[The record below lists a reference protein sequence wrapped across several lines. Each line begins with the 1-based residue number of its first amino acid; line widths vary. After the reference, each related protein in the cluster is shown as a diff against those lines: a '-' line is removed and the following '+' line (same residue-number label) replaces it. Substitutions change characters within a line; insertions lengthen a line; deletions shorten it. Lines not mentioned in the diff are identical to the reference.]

1 MIQEKRKTRVALIFG
16 GRSGEHEISIRSA
29 ESVKQALDVSKYEVV
44 EYFIEKSGK
53 WRPQPILPE
62 PGGNPGIDVAFPL
75 LHGTFG
81 EDGTVQGLLELAA
94 IPYVGAGVLASAL
107 AMDKALTKKVC
118 QNSGLPVVEHVVLLR
133 DCLEAA
139 NYVPPFPFPVFV
151 KPANLG
157 SSVGI
162 TKVKSQ
168 AELGAAL
175 SLAARYDR
183 KILVERGIRGRE
195 FECAVLDG
203 HPPQASMPCE
213 IIPSQEFYTYEDK
226 YILDQARIEL
236 PAKLDEMQ
244 TEQIRRLAV
253 AAFEATA
260 CEGMARVDFLME
272 AETGDLFINEIN
284 TIPGFTS
291 ISMFP
296 KMWAYSGLPYSRLL
310 DRLIELAFERDAAR
324 RQTQYSK

>member
-1 MIQEKRKTRVALIFG
+1 MAATADFAGTGRKSGHRCCVSAAAWHIWRGWHGSGPVRTGGDSLCGSRGAGFRAGHGQGADEK
-16 GRSGEHEISIRSA
+16 S
-29 ESVKQALDVSKYEVV
+29 VSK
-44 EYFIEKSGK
+44 FGAAGGGACGAAT
-53 WRPQPILPE
+53 RL
-62 PGGNPGIDVAFPL
+62 PGG
-75 LHGTFG
+75 G
-81 EDGTVQGLLELAA
+81 ELC
-94 IPYVGAGVLASAL
+94 AS
-107 AMDKALTKKVC
+107 
-118 QNSGLPVVEHVVLLR
+118 
-133 DCLEAA
+133 
-139 NYVPPFPFPVFV
+139 FPVFV

-236 PAKLDEMQ
+236 PAKLDEVQ
-244 TEQIRRLAV
+244 TEQIRRL
-253 AAFEATA
+253 
-260 CEGMARVDFLME
+260 
-272 AETGDLFINEIN
+272 
-284 TIPGFTS
+284 
-291 ISMFP
+291 
-296 KMWAYSGLPYSRLL
+296 
-310 DRLIELAFERDAAR
+310 
-324 RQTQYSK
+324 

>member
-1 MIQEKRKTRVALIFG
+1 MAATADFAG
-16 GRSGEHEISIRSA
+16 TGR
-29 ESVKQALDVSKYEVV
+29 
-44 EYFIEKSGK
+44 KSGHRCCVSAAAWHI
-53 WRPQPILPE
+53 WRGWHGSGPVRT
-62 PGGNPGIDVAFPL
+62 GGDSLCGSR
-75 LHGTFG
+75 
-81 EDGTVQGLLELAA
+81 
-94 IPYVGAGVLASAL
+94 GAGFRAGHGQGA
-107 AMDKALTKKVC
+107 DEKVC

-236 PAKLDEMQ
+236 PAKLDEVQ